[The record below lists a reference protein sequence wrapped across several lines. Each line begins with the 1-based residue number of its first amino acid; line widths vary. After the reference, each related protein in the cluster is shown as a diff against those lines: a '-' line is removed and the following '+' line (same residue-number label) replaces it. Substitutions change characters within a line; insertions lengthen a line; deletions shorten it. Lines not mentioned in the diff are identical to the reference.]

1 MASYDGACIT
11 LGGTYDKFYRTNG
24 NLRNVTGNIFTLGGT
39 VETKSSF
46 RNVPPI
52 PPTSDQYQ
60 DFSFSDYGYYSE
72 GYGTWNSIGYKTIYQ
87 GNWGYGNN
95 RGIFTLPNSSINTF
109 LTNATVL
116 DGSTITLQRENA
128 GGYSASQTIYL
139 HGTTHTSASGSAPPV
154 TKSYGAI
161 GSLAW
166 GQKKTFT
173 LPKNFVQDLKS
184 GTIKSVMFY
193 TSDGSNYIKFS
204 AVCTLRL
211 KVNK

>member
-1 MASYDGACIT
+1 M
-11 LGGTYDKFYRTNG
+11 
-24 NLRNVTGNIFTLGGT
+24 
-39 VETKSSF
+39 
-46 RNVPPI
+46 
-52 PPTSDQYQ
+52 
-60 DFSFSDYGYYSE
+60 
-72 GYGTWNSIGYKTIYQ
+72 
-87 GNWGYGNN
+87 
-95 RGIFTLPNSSINTF
+95 PNSSINTF

-116 DGSTITLQRENA
+116 DGNTITLQRENA
-128 GGYSASQTIYL
+128 GGYSSAQTIYL
-139 HGTTHTSASGSAPPV
+139 CGTTHTSASGSAPPV
-154 TKSYGAI
+154 TKSYGSI

-166 GQKKTFT
+166 GQRKTFT